1 MKGGMS
7 HSLCVSEKIIIKVKT
22 DASLN
27 YYLVVLTS
35 SIPLYGL
42 DCSLRGKAV
51 TSPTCGS

>member
-7 HSLCVSEKIIIKVKT
+7 HSLCVSEKIIFKVNA

-42 DCSLRGKAV
+42 DCSVRGKGV
-51 TSPTCGS
+51 TAQTCGS